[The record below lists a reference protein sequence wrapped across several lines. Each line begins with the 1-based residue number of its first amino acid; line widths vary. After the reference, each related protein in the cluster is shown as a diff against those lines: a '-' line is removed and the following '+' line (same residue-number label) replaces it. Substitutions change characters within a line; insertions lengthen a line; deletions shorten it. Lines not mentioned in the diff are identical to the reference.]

1 MADMKD
7 LGKAFSFPFKDSG
20 WVPKFLIA
28 ALFMILSLFLVGIFI
43 LAGYLIQVTQRVMR
57 KEEHPL
63 PEWNDIG
70 VKLIIGFKY
79 CVVYVLYLLPIFIL
93 MIPVFVLA
101 IIGELAS
108 NSDVVGVIVSV
119 YIFGFILLTVPYS
132 LALALMLPII
142 SYRFAARERISDAVD
157 IGTILRLFRQH
168 WQNTLVVA
176 LIGIGIESFAF
187 VGIFFF
193 FIGVLFTLFYTYL
206 VSAHLHGQLYLE
218 LPAEEV
224 TS

>member
-1 MADMKD
+1 MKD
-7 LGKAFSFPFKDSG
+7 LGKAFSFPFKDPG

-57 KEEHPL
+57 REEHPL

-79 CVVYVLYLLPIFIL
+79 CVVYVLYLMPIFIL

-101 IIGELAS
+101 IIGELANS
-108 NSDVVGVIVSV
+108 SDVVGVIVSV

-142 SYRFAARERISDAVD
+142 SYRFAARERISDALD

>member
-1 MADMKD
+1 MKD
-7 LGKAFSFPFKDSG
+7 LGKAFSFPFKDPG

-43 LAGYLIQVTQRVMR
+43 IAGYLIQVTQRVMR
-57 KEEHPL
+57 REEHPL

-70 VKLIIGFKY
+70 VKLILGFKY

-93 MIPVFVLA
+93 IIPVFVLA
-101 IIGELAS
+101 IIGELA
-108 NSDVVGVIVSV
+108 NSSDAVGVIVSV

-142 SYRFAARERISDAVD
+142 SYRFAARDRISDALD
-157 IGTILRLFRQH
+157 IGTILRLFRRQ

-187 VGIFFF
+187 VGVFFF
-193 FIGVLFTLFYTYL
+193 VIGVLFTLFYTYL